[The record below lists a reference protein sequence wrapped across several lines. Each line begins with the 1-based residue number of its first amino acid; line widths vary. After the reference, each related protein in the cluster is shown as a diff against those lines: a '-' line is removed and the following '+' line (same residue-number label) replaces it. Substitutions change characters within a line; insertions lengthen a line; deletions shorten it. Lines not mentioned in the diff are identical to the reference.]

1 VNKCKL
7 QSCPFWVLRECGEGD
22 HKRCEFSGEVKRIL
36 SEFNKTKH
44 VPESKIF
51 SKDDCIMIIQEERE

>member
-1 VNKCKL
+1 
-7 QSCPFWVLRECGEGD
+7 VLRECGEGD